1 MKSDVGKD
9 GGLIG
14 GHPKGLYYLAFT
26 EMWERFS
33 FYGMS
38 ALLTLYMV
46 KELLLPENAAQV
58 MGLAGL
64 RDLFEFRGPMSNVA
78 FASIIYGWYA
88 GLVYFTPIV
97 GGWVAD
103 RLLGT
108 KRTVLLGVL
117 LMSAGHL
124 AMSFYSTFLVALALL
139 ILGSGFLKGN
149 ISAQVGK
156 LYPLEAESLRSRG
169 FTIFSTGI
177 CVGSASGP
185 LTTGLVAALFGW
197 HAGFA
202 VAAALMLIALAV
214 YVAGQRHLVDDRP
227 AAQQK
232 KVQRAPLTAEE
243 RRVVWF
249 LLAVIVLTIPAEISY
264 PMVWSIGIL
273 WVDQH
278 VSLGTPLGT
287 IPSSWFASADSIGSI
302 LAAPVLIA
310 LWAWQARRG
319 SEPSS
324 VTKIGIGTALVAL
337 AALVFAAG
345 NLGTSE
351 PDSVHI
357 GWALG
362 GYLLMGLAWMYYWP
376 TMLSIVSRCAP
387 PAITS
392 TLMGVAFLSPFIG
405 HTLMGW
411 VGSFFD
417 KMSPSTFWTIDAA
430 IAIAGAIIILLLR
443 RFLTRG
449 LERAP
454 RSEGDDSARQS
465 ARGSGSS
472 DVGSRQL

>member
-1 MKSDVGKD
+1 MRSNAKDVG
-9 GGLIG
+9 GVIG

-46 KELLLPENAAQV
+46 KELLLPGNAAQV
-58 MGLAGL
+58 VGLAGL
-64 RDLFEFRGPMSNVA
+64 RELFEFRGPMSNVA

-103 RLLGT
+103 RFLGA
-108 KRTVLLGVL
+108 KRTVMIGAL

-124 AMSFYSTFLVALALL
+124 AMSFYQTFLLALVLL

-149 ISAQVGK
+149 ISAQVGM
-156 LYPLEAESLRSRG
+156 LYPREAESLRSRG

-177 CVGSASGP
+177 NIGAASGP
-185 LTTGLVAALFGW
+185 LATGAVAAIYDW

-202 VAAALMLIALAV
+202 VAAALMLVALVV
-214 YVAGQRHLVDDRP
+214 YVSGQRHLYDDQPVAR
-227 AAQQK
+227 Q
-232 KVQRAPLTAEE
+232 KVQAAPLTAEE

-249 LLAVIVLTIPAEISY
+249 LLAVIALTIPAEISY

-287 IPSSWFASADSIGSI
+287 IPSSWFASADSIGAI
-302 LAAPVLIA
+302 MVAPVLIA
-310 LWAWQARRG
+310 LWAWQARTA
-319 SEPSS
+319 SEPTS
-324 VTKIGIGTALVAL
+324 VTKIGIGSALVAV

-345 NLGTSE
+345 NLGVTE
-351 PDSVHI
+351 PDGVGI
-357 GWALG
+357 GWAIG

-376 TMLSIVSRCAP
+376 TTLALVSRCAP
-387 PAITS
+387 SAITS

-405 HTLMGW
+405 HTVMGW
-411 VGSFFD
+411 VGSSYD
-417 KMSPSTFWTIDAA
+417 KMSPSAFWTIDAA
-430 IAIAGAIIILLLR
+430 IALAGAAIILTQR
-443 RFLTRG
+443 KFLTRG
-449 LERAP
+449 LEGA
-454 RSEGDDSARQS
+454 
-465 ARGSGSS
+465 
-472 DVGSRQL
+472 SRPKGG